1 MDSPQHHQHHQH
13 NHHQHHHHHH
23 PRHKSLSQ
31 QQSSSSLSST
41 ARPTPPLHTHLP
53 ISTSMPLRTAN
64 STPVSSPG
72 LFSPSGSRQNLQ
84 VSHSE
89 SNTPPNMFN
98 SPLLHPLQMHKVR
111 ETHKAL
117 IDSDISGRKTINQY
131 QVIEEIGRGMHG
143 KVKLAR
149 NLETGENVAIKII
162 PRFSKK
168 RRLGKVTAKSPQDK
182 TKKEIAILKKIRHE
196 NVVALLEVIDDPE
209 LKKIYMVLEH
219 VELGEV
225 VWRKK
230 GLPHICQFERRRI
243 EREMRG
249 EPPTLEEEKYEQF
262 LERRQALKHL
272 KRAKMAQ
279 AYNGHIDY
287 WSVEHGAADEHPSSF
302 SSQSRISSRDDF
314 AISDEPLSRP
324 QSRQDLFSASSIAHS
339 RSRSTISSTRAA
351 IDDEYD
357 ENSDLYDDF
366 ETPSGLRSNQNSS
379 VALDGT
385 MYGAYMDDG
394 FRGRSPSM
402 ADSII
407 SHMSSLDFNPQQVH
421 DPFSDDFS
429 YVPCF
434 TFDQARSTFRDTVLG
449 LEYLHYQ
456 GVVHRD
462 IKPANLLWS
471 KDHRVKI
478 SDFGVS
484 YFGRPIRD
492 GEYGD
497 IVSESEARDF
507 DDDLELAKT
516 VGTPAFFAPE
526 LCYTDVDTEQPKVS
540 EQIDVWSL
548 GVTLYCLI
556 YARIPFLAE
565 DEFQMFRKIATED
578 VYIPRRRLKPVH
590 PSTSP
595 TVTSL
600 YKRQNMHPYRDDN
613 DLEYEDVDNLLID
626 LLRQMLIKNPEKRI
640 RLRDIK
646 RHPWLVHDLA
656 NPMAWIDDTD
666 PGRPS
671 SGRRIQVDE
680 REMSSAVVPLTFL
693 ERARSVVKKAV
704 GKVMHPLVER
714 SDSKSRHR
722 ATSSAASDAGD
733 SMYNNVPPTPQQNFR
748 DHRRKSLRAD
758 DYFANAIREASSTPE
773 HPLSISQTVSNHPES
788 VVYDPL
794 ATVLPA
800 ADTPRGH
807 SHAQSETTE
816 SSSQELPERT
826 NSPSSASS
834 LWPFHRQQHTHNQGQ
849 GQGQGQGH
857 QHHHKAPTW
866 LQLAPALPISRTT
879 PSTPNLPP
887 QNDGGQDELGRK
899 TRDLDLGLDESSRAR
914 SVDRGLFNSADKRAQ
929 PKVAINT
936 VIAPGKPS
944 RHSRPTKSVDL
955 SRRLP
960 ESVLT
965 SSLKMFESKIGPV
978 STGRPQ
984 TAHRVESAPDAR
996 SPLGSYDSKADI
1008 TALTCPSSPFAD
1020 EWARNQAAPSRGE
1033 TMTTAKSSSTESME
1047 GFGTPLTTPSE
1058 LTSPVSVMP
1067 SSSTTNASDRM
1078 LAFQSDPSLPALLSG
1093 ASSVSADMEAELLGK
1108 PGIVSANPALLETTD
1123 SLTPPAINK
1132 EPASGFPMD
1141 QMFAHAPAMD
1151 SGPFSLHLEGGSGS
1165 RDSVTSTPVVR
1176 PVDDYDDEDGSDDGI
1191 LLMAKSKKK
1200 TMPPPPTN
1208 NGLPRPPAF
1217 NPRRRD
1223 TNISIA
1229 STETAKKVSVN
1240 GDEGTS
1246 HYEH

>member
-1 MDSPQHHQHHQH
+1 MDPSQHH
-13 NHHQHHHHHH
+13 HHHHHH
-23 PRHKSLSQ
+23 PRQHHKSLSQ

-41 ARPTPPLHTHLP
+41 ARPTPPLYTHLP
-53 ISTSMPLRTAN
+53 PSASMPLRTAN
-64 STPVSSPG
+64 STPMSSPG
-72 LFSPSGSRQNLQ
+72 LFSPSGSRQNLYTS
-84 VSHSE
+84 VSE
-89 SNTPPNMFN
+89 CNTPINLGG
-98 SPLLHPLQMHKVR
+98 SPLLHPLQMHRVR

-117 IDSDISGRKTINQY
+117 IESDTTTGRKTINQY

-149 NLETGENVAIKII
+149 NMETGENVAIKII

-168 RRLGKVTAKSPQDK
+168 RRLGKVTAKSQQDK

-249 EPPTLEEEKYEQF
+249 EPQTPEEQQYEEI
-262 LERRQALKHL
+262 LHHRQAIKNM
-272 KRAKMAQ
+272 KRAKMSQ
-279 AYNGHIDY
+279 NYSTQTDH
-287 WSVEHGAADEHPSSF
+287 WSTEHGSNDEPSS
-302 SSQSRISSRDDF
+302 SLGSQSRIPSRDDF
-314 AISDEPLSRP
+314 AFSDEWLSRP
-324 QSRQDLFSASSIAHS
+324 VSRQMSRAESTSHS
-339 RSRSTISSTRAA
+339 RSRSAISSTRAVEDDEA
-351 IDDEYD
+351 IDWDPEFD
-357 ENSDLYDDF
+357 A
-366 ETPSGLRSNQNSS
+366 PGLRSNQSSS
-379 VALDGT
+379 VALDGA
-385 MYGAYMDDG
+385 MYGAMYEDG

-407 SHMSSLDFNPQQVH
+407 SHMSSIDFNPQQQH

-434 TFDQARSTFRDTVLG
+434 TFTQARSTFQDTVLG

-471 KDHRVKI
+471 KEHRVKI

-492 GEYGD
+492 GEFD
-497 IVSESEARDF
+497 ETVSESEARDF

-526 LCYTDVDTEQPKVS
+526 LCYTDIDREQPRVS

-600 YKRQNMHPYRDDN
+600 YKRQNIAPYRDDN
-613 DLEYEDVDNLLID
+613 DLDYEEVDNLLVD
-626 LLRQMLIKNPEKRI
+626 LLRQMLTKNPEKRI

-646 RHPWLVHDLA
+646 RHPWVVQNLA
-656 NPMAWIDDTD
+656 NPIGWLDDTD
-666 PGRPS
+666 PARPS
-671 SGRRIQVDE
+671 FGRRIQVDE
-680 REMSSAVVPLTFL
+680 RDMSSAVVPLTFL

-714 SDSKSRHR
+714 SDSKTRHR
-722 ATSSAASDAGD
+722 ATSSAASEAGD
-733 SMYNNVPPTPQQNFR
+733 SMYNNMPPTPHQNFR
-748 DHRRKSLRAD
+748 DQRRKSLRPD
-758 DYFANAIREASSTPE
+758 DYFSSAFREASSTPE
-773 HPLSISQTVSNHPES
+773 HPLSISQTASTQPGS

-794 ATVLPA
+794 ATVLPSV
-800 ADTPRGH
+800 DTPRGH

-816 SSSQELPERT
+816 LAHDEKA
-826 NSPSSASS
+826 NSPIS
-834 LWPFHRQQHTHNQGQ
+834 LWPFHRHAHSHGHNLGL
-849 GQGQGQGH
+849 GH
-857 QHHHKAPTW
+857 SRGTSNW
-866 LQLAPALPISRTT
+866 LHLAPALPVSRTT
-879 PSTPNLPP
+879 PTTPSLPP
-887 QNDGGQDELGRK
+887 QTDGLEDIGSDTARK
-899 TRDLDLGLDESSRAR
+899 TRDMGMGLDENSRAR
-914 SVDRGLFNSADKRAQ
+914 SVDRGLFASADKRAGPQ
-929 PKVAINT
+929 VALCT
-936 VIAPGKPS
+936 AVAPGKPS
-944 RHSRPTKSVDL
+944 RYNRSIRSVDL
-955 SRRLP
+955 GRGVP
-960 ESVLT
+960 EQVLGSPLT
-965 SSLKMFESKIGPV
+965 LSLKSASGYQHGQAHSDPNFILRPLPV
-978 STGRPQ
+978 IDGRPS
-984 TAHRVESAPDAR
+984 TANRDDSIPDVASYLESCQITEAADPTAIPCPLSCPPSPD
-996 SPLGSYDSKADI
+996 
-1008 TALTCPSSPFAD
+1008 TE
-1020 EWARNQAAPSRGE
+1020 EWDRNQATPLRGN
-1033 TMTTAKSSSTESME
+1033 TTTTTKSSSTESMA
-1047 GFGTPLTTPSE
+1047 GFGTPLTSPSE
-1058 LTSPVSVMP
+1058 LTSPISALP
-1067 SSSTTNASDRM
+1067 STASTSERM

-1093 ASSVSADMEAELLGK
+1093 ASSVSADMEAELLCK
-1108 PGIVSANPALLETTD
+1108 PGIVSAHPSLLETTD
-1123 SLTPPAINK
+1123 SLTPPAMNK
-1132 EPASGFPMD
+1132 EPAAGFPID
-1141 QMFAHAPAMD
+1141 QVFANPPAMD
-1151 SGPFSLHLEGGSGS
+1151 SGPLALHLEGSA

-1176 PVDDYDDEDGSDDGI
+1176 PVDDDDDDDDGSDDGI
-1191 LLMAKSKKK
+1191 LLMAKTKKK
-1200 TMPPPPTN
+1200 AMPPPATFQ
-1208 NGLPRPPAF
+1208 RPPAF
-1217 NPRRRD
+1217 SARRRD

-1229 STETAKKVSVN
+1229 STETAKKIPVHY
-1240 GDEGTS
+1240 DEGTS
-1246 HYEH
+1246 HYE

>member
-1 MDSPQHHQHHQH
+1 
-13 NHHQHHHHHH
+13 
-23 PRHKSLSQ
+23 
-31 QQSSSSLSST
+31 
-41 ARPTPPLHTHLP
+41 
-53 ISTSMPLRTAN
+53 
-64 STPVSSPG
+64 
-72 LFSPSGSRQNLQ
+72 
-84 VSHSE
+84 
-89 SNTPPNMFN
+89 
-98 SPLLHPLQMHKVR
+98 
-111 ETHKAL
+111 
-117 IDSDISGRKTINQY
+117 
-131 QVIEEIGRGMHG
+131 MHG

-182 TKKEIAILKKIRHE
+182 TKKEIAILKKIRHD

-230 GLPHICQFERRRI
+230 GLPHISQFERRRI

-249 EPPTLEEEKYEQF
+249 EPQTPDEERYEQF

-272 KRAKMAQ
+272 RRQKMAQ
-279 AYNGHIDY
+279 AYHGQIDY
-287 WSVEHGAADEHPSSF
+287 WSVEHGAAEEPGLE
-302 SSQSRISSRDDF
+302 SRMLSRDDF
-314 AISDEPLSRP
+314 AIADELASRP
-324 QSRQDLFSASSIAHS
+324 ESRQDFGP
-339 RSRSTISSTRAA
+339 RSRAQSRARSVASSTRAV
-351 IDDEYD
+351 DDEYD
-357 ENSDLYDDF
+357 LNLEGDF
-366 ETPSGLRSNQNSS
+366 ETPGPLRSNHTSS

-385 MYGAYMDDG
+385 MYGPYTDDG

-407 SHMSSLDFNPQQVH
+407 SHMSSIDFSPQVH

-471 KDHRVKI
+471 KNHRVKI

-492 GEYGD
+492 GEYD
-497 IVSESEARDF
+497 ETVSESEAKDF

-526 LCYTDVDTEQPKVS
+526 LCYTDIDGEQPRVS

-600 YKRQNMHPYRDDN
+600 YKRQNIHPYRDDN
-613 DLEYEDVDNLLID
+613 DLEYEEVDNLLVD
-626 LLRQMLIKNPEKRI
+626 LLRQMLTKNPEKRI

-646 RHPWLVHDLA
+646 RHPWVVQDLA
-656 NPMAWIDDTD
+656 NPIAWIDETD
-666 PGRPS
+666 PARPS

-680 REMSSAVVPLTFL
+680 RDMSSAVVPLTFL

-704 GKVMHPLVER
+704 GKVIHPLAER
-714 SDSKSRHR
+714 SDSRPRRR
-722 ATSSAASDAGD
+722 AESSGASDAGD

-748 DHRRKSLRAD
+748 DGRRKSLRAD

-773 HPLSISQTVSNHPES
+773 HPLSISHTISNHPES

-794 ATVLPA
+794 ATVLPP
-800 ADTPRGH
+800 ADTPRGT

-816 SSSQELPERT
+816 APQGSERS
-826 NSPSSASS
+826 NSPAS
-834 LWPFHRQQHTHNQGQ
+834 LWPFHRH
-849 GQGQGQGH
+849 GH
-857 QHHHKAPTW
+857 SHGHGHHHHHRSTNW
-866 LQLAPALPISRTT
+866 LHLAPALPISRTT
-879 PSTPNLPP
+879 PPTPSFSP
-887 QNDGGQDELGRK
+887 QADGPNELDHRARDMELG
-899 TRDLDLGLDESSRAR
+899 LEESSRAR
-914 SVDRGLFNSADKRAQ
+914 SVDRGLFNSADKRSAPQ
-929 PKVAINT
+929 VALST
-936 VIAPGKPS
+936 AVAPGKPS
-944 RHSRPTKSVDL
+944 RRSRPAKSVDL
-955 SRRLP
+955 GRYLP
-960 ESVLT
+960 EGPMLAT
-965 SSLKMFESKIGPV
+965 SIRSAVGYHHSQPQSDPNLHSRPV
-978 STGRPQ
+978 STARPQ
-984 TAHRVESAPDAR
+984 TAHRVESAPDTR
-996 SPLGSYDSKADI
+996 SPLGSYDSNQSTKVNA
-1008 TALTCPSSPFAD
+1008 ASVTCPPSPDAE

-1033 TMTTAKSSSTESME
+1033 TMTTKSSSAESME
-1047 GFGTPLTTPSE
+1047 GLGTPLTSPSE
-1058 LTSPVSVMP
+1058 VTSPVSALP
-1067 SSSTTNASDRM
+1067 STTSTSERM
-1078 LAFQSDPSLPALLSG
+1078 LVFQSDPSLPALLSG
-1093 ASSVSADMEAELLGK
+1093 ASSVSADMEAELLCK
-1108 PGIVSANPALLETTD
+1108 PGIVSANPGLLETTD
-1123 SLTPPAINK
+1123 SLTPPAMNK
-1132 EPASGFPMD
+1132 EPASGFPID
-1141 QMFAHAPAMD
+1141 QVFGHGPGMASGQFALHID
-1151 SGPFSLHLEGGSGS
+1151 SGP
-1165 RDSVTSTPVVR
+1165 RDSVSSTPVVR
-1176 PVDDYDDEDGSDDGI
+1176 PTDDYDDEDNSDDGI

-1200 TMPPPPTN
+1200 AMSSSS
-1208 NGLPRPPAF
+1208 GLPRPATF

-1229 STETAKKVSVN
+1229 STETAKKVLVH
-1240 GDEGTS
+1240 GDEGTPS
-1246 HYEH
+1246 HFEH

>member
-1 MDSPQHHQHHQH
+1 M
-13 NHHQHHHHHH
+13 
-23 PRHKSLSQ
+23 
-31 QQSSSSLSST
+31 
-41 ARPTPPLHTHLP
+41 AY
-53 ISTSMPLRTAN
+53 
-64 STPVSSPG
+64 
-72 LFSPSGSRQNLQ
+72 
-84 VSHSE
+84 
-89 SNTPPNMFN
+89 

-162 PRFSKK
+162 ARFSKK

-230 GLPHICQFERRRI
+230 GLPHISQFERKRI

-249 EPPTLEEEKYEQF
+249 EPQTPDEERYEQS
-262 LERRQALKHL
+262 LERRQAIKHL
-272 KRAKMAQ
+272 RRAKAAQ
-279 AYNGHIDY
+279 AYHGQIDY
-287 WSVEHGAADEHPSSF
+287 WSLEHGAAEEPGLNI
-302 SSQSRISSRDDF
+302 QSRIPSREDF
-314 AISDEPLSRP
+314 AISDEPPSRP
-324 QSRQDLFSASSIAHS
+324 ESRQDFGP
-339 RSRSTISSTRAA
+339 RSRAQSRARSAASSTRAV
-351 IDDEYD
+351 DDEYD
-357 ENSDLYDDF
+357 NCLEDDF
-366 ETPSGLRSNQNSS
+366 ETPGPFRSNQTSS

-385 MYGAYMDDG
+385 MYGAYVEDS

-402 ADSII
+402 AESII
-407 SHMSSLDFNPQQVH
+407 SHMSSIDFSPPVH

-471 KDHRVKI
+471 KNHRVKI

-492 GEYGD
+492 GEYD
-497 IVSESEARDF
+497 DTVSESEAKDF

-526 LCYTDVDTEQPKVS
+526 LCYTDIDGEQPKVS

-548 GVTLYCLI
+548 GVTLYCLL

-565 DEFQMFRKIATED
+565 DEFQMFRKIATEE

-613 DLEYEDVDNLLID
+613 DLEYEDVDNLLVD
-626 LLRQMLIKNPEKRI
+626 LLRQMLTKNPEKRI
-640 RLRDIK
+640 RLRDVK
-646 RHPWLVHDLA
+646 RHPWVTQDLA
-656 NPMAWIDDTD
+656 NPIAWIDETD
-666 PGRPS
+666 PARPS

-704 GKVMHPLVER
+704 GKVIHPLVER
-714 SDSKSRHR
+714 SDSRPRRR
-722 ATSSAASDAGD
+722 ADSSAASDAGD
-733 SMYNNVPPTPQQNFR
+733 SMYNNVPPTPHQNFR
-748 DHRRKSLRAD
+748 DGRRKSLRPD

-773 HPLSISQTVSNHPES
+773 HPLSISHTISNHPES

-794 ATVLPA
+794 ATVLPP

-816 SSSQELPERT
+816 VSHGSERS
-826 NSPSSASS
+826 NSPAS
-834 LWPFHRQQHTHNQGQ
+834 LWPFHRHAHSH
-849 GQGQGQGH
+849 GH
-857 QHHHKAPTW
+857 GHGHHKSTNW
-866 LQLAPALPISRTT
+866 LHLAPALPISRTT
-879 PSTPNLPP
+879 PPTPLFAP
-887 QNDGGQDELGRK
+887 QMDGQDELDRK
-899 TRDLDLGLDESSRAR
+899 ARDMGLGLDESSRAR

-929 PKVAINT
+929 PKVALT
-936 VIAPGKPS
+936 TAIAPGKPS
-944 RHSRPTKSVDL
+944 RHNRPAKSVDL
-955 SRRLP
+955 GRYLP
-960 ESVLT
+960 EAVLGTPLT
-965 SSLKMFESKIGPV
+965 STLKSAVGYQNSQPQSDSNIRSRPV

-984 TAHRVESAPDAR
+984 TAHRVESAPDTR
-996 SPLGSYDSKADI
+996 SPLGSYDSNESTRAN
-1008 TALTCPSSPFAD
+1008 AASVTCPPSPDAE

-1033 TMTTAKSSSTESME
+1033 TMTTKSSSAESME
-1047 GFGTPLTTPSE
+1047 GFGTPLTSPSE
-1058 LTSPVSVMP
+1058 VTSPVSALP
-1067 SSSTTNASDRM
+1067 PTANTSERM
-1078 LAFQSDPSLPALLSG
+1078 LVFQSDPSLPALLSG

-1108 PGIVSANPALLETTD
+1108 PGIVSANPGLLESTD
-1123 SLTPPAINK
+1123 SLTPPAMNK
-1132 EPASGFPMD
+1132 EPVSGFPID
-1141 QMFAHAPAMD
+1141 QVFAHGPGMA
-1151 SGPFSLHLEGGSGS
+1151 SGQLALHFDEGP

-1176 PVDDYDDEDGSDDGI
+1176 PADDYDDDDGSDDGI

-1200 TMPPPPTN
+1200 AMPSTS
-1208 NGLPRPPAF
+1208 GLPRPATF

-1229 STETAKKVSVN
+1229 STETAKKVSVH

-1246 HYEH
+1246 LFEH